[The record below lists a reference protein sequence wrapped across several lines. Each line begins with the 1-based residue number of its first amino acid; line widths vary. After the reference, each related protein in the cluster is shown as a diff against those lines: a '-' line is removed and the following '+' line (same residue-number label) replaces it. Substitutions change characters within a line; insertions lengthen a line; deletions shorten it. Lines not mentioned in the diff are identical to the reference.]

1 MTVTNLLPGSR
12 HRRFIRMPLLVA
24 HSSTR
29 GSPKESAQPTPH
41 SRFRVWGCH
50 AAHHSAHFATALSP
64 MTRPSA
70 PNRGDGIL
78 SVSFSS
84 HLDRQP
90 VGPLMFS
97 CLPMH
102 CRPEHNVYGQS
113 LHRIRL
119 IQAPITAS
127 LAYPSRCSPENL
139 ADVDI
144 KLLTCVD
151 YIYFDSRFSGLYGTL
166 FV

>member
-1 MTVTNLLPGSR
+1 
-12 HRRFIRMPLLVA
+12 
-24 HSSTR
+24 
-29 GSPKESAQPTPH
+29 
-41 SRFRVWGCH
+41 
-50 AAHHSAHFATALSP
+50 

-84 HLDRQP
+84 HLDRHP

-102 CRPEHNVYGQS
+102 YRPEHNVYGQS
-113 LHRIRL
+113 LDHIRL
-119 IQAPITAS
+119 IQAPITVS
-127 LAYPSRCSPENL
+127 LAYPTRCSLENL

-151 YIYFDSRFSGLYGTL
+151 YIYFDGRLSGLYGTL
-166 FV
+166 LL